1 MICIYTEHR
10 IRFDGFGCI
19 ILLEWTYFT
28 NENQNG
34 NKNENGNENE
44 TDTQIPTTEI
54 PTILFINMYKY
65 METGVIVIKS
75 FSRDFLVIFITR
87 TLNLS

>member
-1 MICIYTEHR
+1 M
-10 IRFDGFGCI
+10 
-19 ILLEWTYFT
+19 LLEWTNFT

-44 TDTQIPTTEI
+44 TDTQIPTEI
-54 PTILFINMYKY
+54 PTILFINTYNN